1 MLTATQIKPERP
13 TRPYAARAV
22 KAISIT
28 ATLLVLALAAIL
40 TAITSPSSQ
49 AAAAGNITEAFA
61 THTAGSE
68 LTVDHSAWDKLLATY
83 VQPGTDGLNRV
94 AYATFKADGHKD
106 LKSYISNLERVDPGK
121 LDRPEQFA
129 FWANLYNAK
138 TIDIILD
145 HYPVKSI
152 RDISLDNSLFGALKS
167 SVGAGGPWKT
177 PVVTIS
183 GRQLSL
189 DNIEHDIMRPVFS
202 DPRVHYSV
210 NCASYGCPNLAGDAF
225 TGAGLEAQLDAG
237 ARSFINHPRGIEVK
251 NGTVKASSIYNWFQK
266 DFGGNAAGVLAHARR
281 YADAELAAKLKNVT
295 AIDSYD
301 YDWSLND
308 ASIQTN

>member
-1 MLTATQIKPERP
+1 MLIATQMRPAKPKRP
-13 TRPYAARAV
+13 STARAL
-22 KAISIT
+22 KAISLAASLI
-28 ATLLVLALAAIL
+28 VLALAAIL
-40 TAITSPSSQ
+40 TAIASPSAQ
-49 AAAAGNITEAFA
+49 AAAPGSITEAFKA
-61 THTAGSE
+61 HTSGSE
-68 LTVDHSAWDKLLATY
+68 LTIDHSAWDQLLKAY
-83 VQPGTDGLNRV
+83 VLPGNDGVNRV
-94 AYATFKADGHKD
+94 AYATFKADGHKT
-106 LKSYISNLERVDPGK
+106 LKSYISQLEKADPAK

-138 TIDIILD
+138 TIDVILD
-145 HYPVKSI
+145 YYPVKSI

-177 PVVTIS
+177 PVVTVS

-225 TGAGLEAQLDAG
+225 TGAELEAQLDAG
-237 ARSFINHPRGIEVK
+237 ARSFINHPRGIAVED
-251 NGTVKASSIYNWFQK
+251 GTVRASSIYSWFQK
-266 DFGGNAAGVLAHARR
+266 DFGGNAAGVLAHARQ

-295 AIDSYD
+295 AIDTYD

-308 ASIQTN
+308 ASIGTN